1 MNYSSP
7 EEGKMK
13 DSETDKAVERWFI
26 VFVVGV
32 MFLWLF
38 TAYFVASSRNADQ
51 NRDQHK
57 ATEKRDE

>member
-1 MNYSSP
+1 
-7 EEGKMK
+7 MK

-32 MFLWLF
+32 MLLWLL